1 MVQEWIW
8 FGVRITQHILCKTN
22 TMLDENFD
30 RLTGVKERNPAS
42 PILGLP
48 VDAAKR
54 ISSQRFWSFGVNEE
68 ILAVSRKNS

>member
-22 TMLDENFD
+22 TMLDENLD

-54 ISSQRFWSFGVNEE
+54 VSMELRASLKTAKDFGPLV
-68 ILAVSRKNS
+68 

>member
-1 MVQEWIW
+1 
-8 FGVRITQHILCKTN
+8 
-22 TMLDENFD
+22 MLDENLD

-54 ISSQRFWSFGVNEE
+54 VSMELRASLKTAKDFGLLV
-68 ILAVSRKNS
+68 

>member
-1 MVQEWIW
+1 
-8 FGVRITQHILCKTN
+8 
-22 TMLDENFD
+22 MLDENLD

-54 ISSQRFWSFGVNEE
+54 VSTELTASLKTAKDFGLLV
-68 ILAVSRKNS
+68 

>member
-1 MVQEWIW
+1 
-8 FGVRITQHILCKTN
+8 
-22 TMLDENFD
+22 MLDENFD

>member
-30 RLTGVKERNPAS
+30 RLTGVKGRNPAS

-48 VDAAKR
+48 VDAAKKV
-54 ISSQRFWSFGVNEE
+54 SMELTASLKTAKDFGLLV
-68 ILAVSRKNS
+68 